1 MCRRRGRRREER
13 EREESNNKFIEHAS
27 HTFSCTPLFFLVRL
41 SRRRRGA
48 SRRVLRKLCQRKR
61 RATFALAML
70 IVGVN
75 KQFRRVRQSEM
86 HKTWE
91 AGKLTGSS
99 SALKFAMAYVFRFQ
113 IAFITIFFIL
123 KFNGLFFGISWYAC
137 AAYALFTARLLFG
150 N

>member
-1 MCRRRGRRREER
+1 
-13 EREESNNKFIEHAS
+13 
-27 HTFSCTPLFFLVRL
+27 
-41 SRRRRGA
+41 
-48 SRRVLRKLCQRKR
+48 
-61 RATFALAML
+61 ML

-91 AGKLTGSS
+91 AGKLTGRS
-99 SALKFAMAYVFRFQ
+99 SALKFAISYVFRFQ
-113 IAFITIFFIL
+113 IVFITIFFFL
-123 KFNGLFFGISWYAC
+123 NFNGLFFGISCNAC